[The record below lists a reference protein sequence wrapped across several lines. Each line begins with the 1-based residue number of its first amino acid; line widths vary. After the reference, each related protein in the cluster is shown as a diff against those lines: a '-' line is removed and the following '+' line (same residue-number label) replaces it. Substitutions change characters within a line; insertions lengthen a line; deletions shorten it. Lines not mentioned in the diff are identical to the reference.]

1 MSAEPDP
8 DAFMALTTRLAED
21 DPRLTALGAAMLA
34 ALQMDIARDSRSF
47 ARTFGIA
54 HALVL
59 RELSALERTGDRI
72 KLVSREARTMR
83 SHYVLGSRG
92 AEISAG

>member
-8 DAFMALTTRLAED
+8 EAFMALTERLAQD

-34 ALQMDIARDSRSF
+34 ALQMDIAKDSRSF
-47 ARTFGIA
+47 ARTFDVA

-72 KLVSREARTMR
+72 RLVSRDARTMR
-83 SHYVLGSRG
+83 SHYVLRTRG
-92 AEISAG
+92 AEISAA